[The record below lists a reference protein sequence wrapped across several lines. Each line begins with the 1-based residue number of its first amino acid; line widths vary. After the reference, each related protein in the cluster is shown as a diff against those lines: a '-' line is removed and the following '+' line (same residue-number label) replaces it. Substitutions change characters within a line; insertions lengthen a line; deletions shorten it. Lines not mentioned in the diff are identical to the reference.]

1 MPTPLEISTQPGA
14 DGIPVVT
21 VAGEIDTSNVERF
34 RDALGQA
41 AAAADAAAADRA
53 ATDRAATDAAAARA
67 DAAAA
72 GTGGAAAG
80 TGGAEGGDSFVV
92 DLTDVEYLD
101 SAGVHALFGYA
112 ARIRLIAG
120 PLLEPVLTVSG
131 LSGITSMRD
140 DSLREPQ

>member
-1 MPTPLEISTQPGA
+1 VPTPLEISTQPGA

-21 VAGEIDTSNVERF
+21 VAGEIDTSNAERF
-34 RDALGQA
+34 RDALGLA
-41 AAAADAAAADRA
+41 AAAAA
-53 ATDRAATDAAAARA
+53 
-67 DAAAA
+67 
-72 GTGGAAAG
+72 
-80 TGGAEGGDSFVV
+80 AEGGGGDADADGGDGGGGSFVV
-92 DLTDVEYLD
+92 DLTGVEYLD

-112 ARIRLIAG
+112 PRIRLIAG

>member
-21 VAGEIDTSNVERF
+21 VAGEIDTSNAERF
-34 RDALGQA
+34 RDALGLA

-53 ATDRAATDAAAARA
+53 AA
-67 DAAAA
+67 DSAAA
-72 GTGGAAAG
+72 GAAG
-80 TGGAEGGDSFVV
+80 GGSFVV
-92 DLTDVEYLD
+92 DLTGVEYLD

-112 ARIRLIAG
+112 PRIRLIAG

>member
-1 MPTPLEISTQPGA
+1 VPTPLEISTQPGA

-21 VAGEIDTSNVERF
+21 VAGEIDMSNAERF
-34 RDALGQA
+34 RDALGLAA
-41 AAAADAAAADRA
+41 AAAADG
-53 ATDRAATDAAAARA
+53 A
-67 DAAAA
+67 DAAADGA
-72 GTGGAAAG
+72 GAAADG
-80 TGGAEGGDSFVV
+80 ADGGGGSFVV
-92 DLTDVEYLD
+92 DLTGVEYLD

-112 ARIRLIAG
+112 PRIRLIAG